1 MNNNITKKTSH
12 TLSQKVIFTFS
23 VMSLFLAKYASASLF
38 MQCEGTPESPCGFP
52 ELLSTVNAVIRFILE
67 YAIAPIAVIVL
78 TYGGFLYLTSGGNA
92 SQRSRANKMFLN
104 LGRGLFFSL
113 AAWVIVKIILTTLGY
128 DDTTFSP
135 VFSH

>member
-1 MNNNITKKTSH
+1 MYVLQHMKKIGKKIAMIS
-12 TLSQKVIFTFS
+12 IFL
-23 VMSLFLAKYASASLF
+23 SLFLARTASASLF
-38 MQCEGTPESPCGFP
+38 VQCEGTPESPCGFA

-67 YAIAPIAVIVL
+67 YAVAPIAVIVF

-104 LGRGLFFSL
+104 LGRGLFFCL

-135 VFSH
+135 VFSQ